1 MCVIKA
7 RWVDILEKTKS
18 VLITYSHLPAC
29 YMEFAK
35 VSKFLHS
42 SLYTTLTTQVQ
53 SS

>member
-1 MCVIKA
+1 V
-7 RWVDILEKTKS
+7 VILETFKS
-18 VLITYSHLPAC
+18 VLITYSHLPARQT
-29 YMEFAK
+29 EFLK

>member
-1 MCVIKA
+1 MSVIKSS
-7 RWVDILEKTKS
+7 WMVILETSKS
-18 VLITYSHLPAC
+18 ALITYSHLPAR
-29 YMEFAK
+29 YTEFPK